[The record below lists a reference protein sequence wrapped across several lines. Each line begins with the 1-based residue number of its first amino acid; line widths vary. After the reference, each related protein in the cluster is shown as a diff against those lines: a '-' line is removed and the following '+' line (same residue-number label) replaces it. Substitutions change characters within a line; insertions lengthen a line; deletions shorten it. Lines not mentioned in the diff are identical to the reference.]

1 MREREGKKGGEE
13 GEAYRVRTLS
23 SRIVKWDAMTSY
35 RHSIHEFKRGGEA
48 EEENGRTGRRT
59 PQIPSLCSSLSH
71 STIAHRVVCN
81 DTFRLYAWLAGLFG
95 FDWPYPGLRTS
106 RSRQLRCGKE
116 EEEGRRTR

>member
-1 MREREGKKGGEE
+1 M
-13 GEAYRVRTLS
+13 
-23 SRIVKWDAMTSY
+23 
-35 RHSIHEFKRGGEA
+35 

-81 DTFRLYAWLAGLFG
+81 DIFRLYAWLAGLFG

-116 EEEGRRTR
+116 EVGGKEEKDVLVEVRQVDEDHTLYRHEHL